1 MPIHYQIDVERGML
15 YVTASG
21 DTTQAERLAAMQ
33 AWLTDPDFRPGLQT
47 LADFSESTNV
57 PSLSELEEIVGYIR
71 NRADV
76 IGQKK
81 IAIVA
86 SRAVSFGVAR
96 QFGALAPGPL
106 LTVRVFKDR
115 GEALAWLAERSA

>member
-1 MPIHYQIDVERGML
+1 MPIRYQIDVEHGML
-15 YVTASG
+15 YIAASG
-21 DTTQAERLAAMQ
+21 DATQPERLAAMQ
-33 AWLTDPDFRPGLQT
+33 AWLSDPDFRPGLQT

-57 PSLSELEEIVGYIR
+57 PTLPELEEIVGYIR
-71 NRADV
+71 KHADI

-96 QFGALAPGPL
+96 QFGALAPGAL

-115 GEALAWLAERSA
+115 DEALAWLAEIPG